1 MIVKAFSLFDY
12 KADIYMPP
20 FYCGTLGQAVR
31 SVVEA
36 AADNRSTLGRYPQDF
51 ALMEIGQFDDV
62 TGELLACNKHNHGMV
77 SQLLN
82 AAIREHQANNPQVPL
97 EAPAKAAE

>member
-20 FYCGTLGQAVR
+20 FYAGTLGQAVR

-36 AADNRSTLGRYPQDF
+36 AADQRSTLGRYPQDF
-51 ALMEIGQFDDV
+51 ALMELGEFNDV
-62 TGELLACNKHNHGMV
+62 TGELVSCNRQNHGHV
-77 SQLLN
+77 SQLLA
-82 AAIREHQANNPQVPL
+82 AAIREHQAANPQLPL
-97 EAPAKAAE
+97 EAPAEA